1 MKISDKVFGAVLII
15 FSLAVL
21 VHSRSLPVLPG
32 YKYGA
37 GFFPAFASVFLLGS
51 GLVLFFRNFKVK
63 TAMVQLGEWTKSP
76 VLVANIC
83 IIPLNLVFYMVF
95 ANLLGFVLTAT
106 TMTTFTIWWLR
117 RKFLSSF
124 LVAAS
129 TAVFTYVFFAKIML
143 VPLPAGILGL

>member
-1 MKISDKVFGAVLII
+1 MKISDKVFGAVLIV

-37 GFFPAFASVFLLGS
+37 GFFPAFTAIFLLGS
-51 GLVLFFRNFKVK
+51 GLTLFFRNFRVK
-63 TAMVQLGEWTKSP
+63 TALVQLGEWTRSRA
-76 VLVANIC
+76 LVANIC
-83 IIPLNLVFYMVF
+83 VIPLNLVFYMIF

-106 TMTTFTIWWLR
+106 VMTTFTIWWLR
-117 RKFLSSF
+117 RKLLSSF
-124 LVAAS
+124 VVAAS
-129 TAVFTYVFFAKIML
+129 TAVLTYVFFAKIML